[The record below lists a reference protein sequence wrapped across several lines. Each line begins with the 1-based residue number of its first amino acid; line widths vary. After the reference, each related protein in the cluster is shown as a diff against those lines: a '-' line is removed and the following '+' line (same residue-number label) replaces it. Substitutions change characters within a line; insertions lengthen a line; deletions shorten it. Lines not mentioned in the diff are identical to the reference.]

1 RRSEGRTAG
10 WGSATVGPSDWE
22 LPITNLADMARAK
35 TTHQGTKRRVAT
47 PAEIRAL
54 SHPDRLRIIRLTYDA
69 ELTNKELAER
79 LGRDPASTLHHVR
92 TLVGTGFIAPQ
103 EPRRGARG
111 AKEIPYRSTGKSWTL
126 DIGEASD
133 DQALVVI
140 DAFRTELLESPPED
154 RRWARLAL
162 RVSPERRAELEA
174 RLFEL
179 VEEAASWGPDDEG
192 EPWALFVALHARPDA
207 YRSKRRRPRSRTR
220 KATARKAAS

>member
-1 RRSEGRTAG
+1 
-10 WGSATVGPSDWE
+10 
-22 LPITNLADMARAK
+22 MARAK
-35 TTHQGTKRRVAT
+35 DRHQGAKRSTERRVAT

-92 TLVGTGFIAPQ
+92 TLVRTGFIAPQ
-103 EPRRGARG
+103 APRRGARG

-126 DIGEASD
+126 DIGDATD
-133 DQALVVI
+133 DQALVVL

-162 RVSPERRAELEA
+162 RVSPERRVELEA

-179 VEEAASWGPDDEG
+179 VEEAASWGPDEGG
-192 EPWALFVALHARPDA
+192 EPWAMFVALHARPDA
-207 YRSKRRRPRSRTR
+207 YRSKRVRPRAPR
-220 KATARKAAS
+220 KTTARKAAS

>member
-1 RRSEGRTAG
+1 
-10 WGSATVGPSDWE
+10 
-22 LPITNLADMARAK
+22 MARAK
-35 TTHQGTKRRVAT
+35 STHRATKRAPERRVAS

-92 TLVGTGFIAPQ
+92 TLVRTGFIAPQ

-126 DIGEASD
+126 DIGEATD
-133 DQALVVI
+133 DQALVVL
-140 DAFRTELLESPPED
+140 DAFRTELLESPPEE

-162 RVSPERRAELEA
+162 RVSPERRADLER
-174 RLFEL
+174 RLFDL
-179 VEEAASWGPDDEG
+179 VEEAASWGPEPGG

-207 YRSKRRRPRSRTR
+207 YRSRRARSRAPRT
-220 KATARKAAS
+220 ATGRKAAS